1 VLPAVAEPVFVGPTE
16 RQLPLTFVI
25 IVVFSTI
32 VFSSECQKKTA
43 ATDPNSQSKSEL
55 RDNTE
60 PLQAADLVGYNGI
73 KLRNSVDRIKEAN
86 AKHNREMEKMVESQP
101 DR

>member
-1 VLPAVAEPVFVGPTE
+1 MLPAVAEPVFVGPTE

-25 IVVFSTI
+25 IAVFSTI